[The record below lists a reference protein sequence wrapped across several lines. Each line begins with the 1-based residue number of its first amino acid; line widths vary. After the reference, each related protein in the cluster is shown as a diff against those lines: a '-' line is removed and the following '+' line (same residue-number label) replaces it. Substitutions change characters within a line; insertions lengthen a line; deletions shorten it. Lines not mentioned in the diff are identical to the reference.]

1 MNPLALSALQLSRE
15 LKARRIS
22 PVELMQLTLEKA
34 KKLNEEYSAFITIA
48 GEQALAQ
55 AREVEQAFA
64 SGREL
69 PVCAGIPVSVKDT
82 EDTAGIRTTYGSPIY
97 RSHVPEEDG
106 AAASNLRR
114 SGAIIF
120 AKSNMPSFAHSDMG
134 NNLLGPPARNPH
146 MPTHTSGGSSSGAAI
161 AVAAGLSPFAHGT
174 DGSGSVRIPA
184 SLCGVV
190 GFKPSYG
197 RIPLWPVRDLWA
209 ARSHNGVLARSV
221 EDAAV
226 GMLALSGRNDFD
238 PLVNTENVDWLAYG
252 KLACVGQ
259 LRGAYLEQLGLEAP
273 DEEIA
278 ACCRRAVT
286 LLQESGMTINDHR
299 VHTEDTH
306 DWYCDLWQPLF
317 ARQLEPFVK
326 ACPELVDP
334 TLMAIVERGSAVDIG
349 RFLGAREARSRFHT
363 AFTRQMQS
371 FSYLI
376 TPTMPCVAW
385 SLDGAATVRGGRP
398 PKYVGQSTKWESV
411 HFFNILGWP
420 AITVPCGKTR
430 DGRPIGI
437 QIVARKDDDL
447 LCLKIAEVLEQKLAT
462 GGRSD

>member
-1 MNPLALSALQLSRE
+1 
-15 LKARRIS
+15 
-22 PVELMQLTLEKA
+22 
-34 KKLNEEYSAFITIA
+34 
-48 GEQALAQ
+48 
-55 AREVEQAFA
+55 
-64 SGREL
+64 
-69 PVCAGIPVSVKDT
+69 
-82 EDTAGIRTTYGSPIY
+82 
-97 RSHVPEEDG
+97 
-106 AAASNLRR
+106 
-114 SGAIIF
+114 
-120 AKSNMPSFAHSDMG
+120 
-134 NNLLGPPARNPH
+134 
-146 MPTHTSGGSSSGAAI
+146 
-161 AVAAGLSPFAHGT
+161 
-174 DGSGSVRIPA
+174 
-184 SLCGVV
+184 
-190 GFKPSYG
+190 
-197 RIPLWPVRDLWA
+197 
-209 ARSHNGVLARSV
+209 
-221 EDAAV
+221 
-226 GMLALSGRNDFD
+226 
-238 PLVNTENVDWLAYG
+238 
-252 KLACVGQ
+252 
-259 LRGAYLEQLGLEAP
+259 
-273 DEEIA
+273 
-278 ACCRRAVT
+278 
-286 LLQESGMTINDHR
+286 MTINDHR